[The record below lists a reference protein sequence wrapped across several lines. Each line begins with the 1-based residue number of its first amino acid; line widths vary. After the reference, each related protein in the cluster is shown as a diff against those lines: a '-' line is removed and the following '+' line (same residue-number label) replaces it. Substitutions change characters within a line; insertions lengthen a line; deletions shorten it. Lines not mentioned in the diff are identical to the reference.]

1 MRNPF
6 RRGVEVPAEV
16 VARAGLG
23 RGEKVL
29 AGART
34 GDGGW
39 LLGTRDVLLVVPAS
53 GAQTVTETG
62 AAAAVTRIPWQRVE
76 TADWKRD
83 DEQLRVVEVGDF
95 GRVRPVHTFSIG
107 DPGLLVELVRERV
120 TASVVLQRRVVVEGK
135 RGLYVIARRAPRGD
149 GEVTWVYEFD
159 PGIDPEDPA
168 VTAAAGAG
176 LVAAQEELGL

>member
-6 RRGVEVPAEV
+6 RRGAEVPAEV
-16 VARAGLG
+16 VARAELG

-53 GAQTVTETG
+53 GAQTVSETG
-62 AAAAVTRIPWQRVE
+62 GAAAVTRIPWQRVE

-83 DEQLRVVEVGDF
+83 DEQLR
-95 GRVRPVHTFSIG
+95 GRG
-107 DPGLLVELVRERV
+107 G
-120 TASVVLQRRVVVEGK
+120 RRL
-135 RGLYVIARRAPRGD
+135 RS
-149 GEVTWVYEFD
+149 
-159 PGIDPEDPA
+159 
-168 VTAAAGAG
+168 
-176 LVAAQEELGL
+176 